1 MSIDKAIA
9 AGLAG
14 NEVSKKITGS
24 DEVSTG
30 RTVVATGAGATFG
43 AVTAGAITVGATAM
57 GLAAAPVT
65 VPLAVGGAIV
75 GGIAS
80 LFD

>member
-14 NEVSKKITGS
+14 NEVSKKITGM
-24 DEVSTG
+24 DDVSTG
-30 RTVVATGAGATFG
+30 RTVVATGVGATIG
-43 AVTAGAITVGATAM
+43 AVTAGAVTVGATAV
-57 GLAAAPVT
+57 GIAAAPVT
-65 VPLAVGGAIV
+65 VPLAVGGAVV
-75 GGIAS
+75 GFISS